1 MRTSDSSP
9 SITAFRE
16 RVRSLLRREGG
27 AAQRRDVVI
36 FAVDGIP
43 YELALAAWPHA
54 EVSPMR
60 SVFPTTSSSAWL
72 SSLTGAEV
80 ELHGVP
86 GVVFKSP
93 GGDVINVFEYKGS
106 LDLPATGN
114 IFSDAAALGYLPVSV
129 VGDWEPYDCAW
140 RDALLSHSQPLTGY
154 RFYTAP
160 PPREPGQLSR
170 RALRAVSECIDA
182 PHPRLPALVW
192 CFIDADQ
199 HIHHHG
205 YDEELVSFLGLVD
218 EVAVELTRRGVVVV
232 AHSDHGLV
240 PTNHNLD
247 VVRLL
252 EETQA
257 QYDCV
262 LGGAGRTRWL
272 YTRLATE
279 DSVAAALEHSL
290 PSSVRVRP
298 ADEVFGAGSL
308 ARARVGGIVLIADG
322 DEFMTFS
329 GQRFDHGSSTEA
341 ELNVPYARWSP

>member
-1 MRTSDSSP
+1 
-9 SITAFRE
+9 
-16 RVRSLLRREGG
+16 
-27 AAQRRDVVI
+27 VVI

-54 EVSPMR
+54 EVSQMR

-80 ELHGVP
+80 GLHGIP

-140 RDALLSHSQPLTGY
+140 RDALLRDSRPLMGY

-160 PPREPGQLSR
+160 TPREPRQLSL
-170 RALRAVSECIDA
+170 RALRAVSECLDA
-182 PHPRLPALVW
+182 PRPRPPALVW

-199 HIHHHG
+199 HIHHQG
-205 YDEELVSFLGLVD
+205 YDEALVSFLGLLD
-218 EVAVELTRRGVVVV
+218 EVAVELTRRGVIVV

-240 PTNHNLD
+240 PTNHNPD

-252 EETQA
+252 EEVQA
-257 QYDCV
+257 RYDCA

-272 YTRLATE
+272 YTRPATE
-279 DSVAAALEHSL
+279 DRVAAALERSL

-298 ADEVFGAGSL
+298 ADEVFDAGSR
-308 ARARVGGIVLIADG
+308 ARARVGEVVLIADG
-322 DEFMTFS
+322 EDFMTFS

-341 ELNVPYARWSP
+341 ELNVPFAQWSP